1 MSTSYIRQIM
11 QVSAMALIL
20 STTVSVSMFV
30 SADAAYA
37 ERGGNGNGNGNG
49 RDRDRSSQNNSER
62 GNSGRSSNG
71 NGRGALASEL
81 KGLNAAHANQNAM
94 MNASPNSMPGKLYAY
109 QQAVIESAGAVA
121 ELEAA
126 QDEYDRLIGLTEEQ
140 IETQFPDGGYEAA
153 VTQAAIDLE
162 DAQTIAETADGTANV
177 ALLEASGGRELSDA
191 AMDELK
197 RLLGL

>member
-1 MSTSYIRQIM
+1 MTTSYIRQIM

-49 RDRDRSSQNNSER
+49 RDRSSQNNSER
-62 GNSGRSSNG
+62 GNSGRSNNS

-81 KGLNAAHANQNAM
+81 KGLNAAHANQNAL
-94 MNASPNSMPGKLYAY
+94 MNASPNSMPGKLYVY
-109 QQAVIESAGAVA
+109 QQAAIESAGAVA

-126 QDEYDRLIGLTEEQ
+126 QDEYDRLIGLTEEE
-140 IETQFPDGGYEAA
+140 IETQFPDGGYEDA

-162 DAQTIAETADGTANV
+162 DAETIAETADGTANV
-177 ALLEASGGRELSDA
+177 ALLAASGGRELSDA